1 MNINTRAIRTLSR
14 VSGRGTGRITTA
26 VLAALLLGAIGL
38 AATPKTASAEVTLN
52 QQFPVSLVIDNPC
65 EPGINPI
72 TFDGFVRVVWY
83 TTPEGSTIMRY
94 SAHYSGTDTEG
105 NQYRANNTRV
115 MEHQDWPTYAPFSDD
130 VVIRLVGKGST
141 ANATIVLTIQYSPV
155 FVPYPAGYPVSVEC
169 RG

>member
-1 MNINTRAIRTLSR
+1 MNITTHPTLSEPSR
-14 VSGRGTGRITTA
+14 RGIRSILAA
-26 VLAALLLGAIGL
+26 VVAALLLGAIGL
-38 AATPKTASAEVTLN
+38 AAAPTTASAEVTLN

-65 EPGINPI
+65 EPGINLI
-72 TFDGFVRVVWY
+72 TLDGFVRVVWY

-115 MEHQDWPTYAPFSDD
+115 MDHQDWPTYAPFSDD
-130 VVIRLVGKGST
+130 VVIRLVSKGST
-141 ANATIVLTIQYSPV
+141 ANATIVLTIEYSPV
-155 FVPYPAGYPVSVEC
+155 FVPFPGAYPVSVEC